1 VTRVLVIDDEPVLA
15 EIMCETLE
23 RAGYETVGADDA
35 ERALALLEDETIGLV
50 VSDIVMPRLTGI
62 ELLETVHRVRPSVPV
77 LLVTGVD
84 SHANLTSALDGG
96 AAGLLAKPF
105 TPGELVAA
113 VDRARDR
120 SHSVETDLRQR
131 LVTPTLAGALAN
143 AIEAREASLQGHCER
158 LASLAERIATELRLD
173 RTELENVRIGA
184 ILHDIGKIG
193 IPDRILLKPGAL
205 EPDEMAVMRTHT
217 VIGDGI
223 LEPLDL
229 LDGVRGVV
237 RHHHER
243 WDGAGYPDG
252 LAGAGIPLAARIV
265 SVADAVEAMS
275 ADRPYRRALPPA
287 TIMGELY
294 RGRGAQWDPEI
305 VDVVVDLIERGELQI
320 GQAGLALLEAA

>member
-1 VTRVLVIDDEPVLA
+1 MTRVLVIDDEPVRA

-35 ERALALLEDETIGLV
+35 ERALALLEDESIGLV

-120 SHSVETDLRQR
+120 FARAETDLRQR

-158 LASLAERIATELRLD
+158 LASLAERIAIELRLD

-193 IPDRILLKPGAL
+193 IPDRILLKPAAL
-205 EPDEMAVMRTHT
+205 EPDEMALMRTHT

-229 LDGVRGVV
+229 LEGVRGVV

-252 LAGAGIPLAARIV
+252 LAGDAIPLAARIV

-287 TIMGELY
+287 AVMRELE
-294 RGRGAQWDPEI
+294 RGRGTQWDPEI
-305 VDVVVDLIERGELQI
+305 VDLVVDLIRRGQLQI